1 MSTRRSRARRGTAP
15 AWKPPRQRAEVLKAV
30 VGAGG
35 TVLVTLLVVLGMH
48 WLWDDDGGS
57 GITPNVP
64 LSSIP
69 STAPGSGS
77 GSTTS
82 TSAAPGATTTA
93 PPGSST
99 TVTSAPA
106 P

>member
-15 AWKPPRQRAEVLKAV
+15 AWKPPRQRAELLKAV

-35 TVLVTLLVVLGMH
+35 TVLVTILVVLGMH

-57 GITPNVP
+57 DITPNVP

-69 STAPGSGS
+69 STTPGSGA
-77 GSTTS
+77 GSTT
-82 TSAAPGATTTA
+82 TSAPAGATTTA